1 MEGIRWETRN
11 EMVRSGQMN
20 EVKGNEMNPLAR
32 LRASIVV
39 LSLPYQLQKM
49 KYPSFVDVPFEVID
63 DFEKQILLLPAI
75 IESGVLSHRCVASIV
90 RIHNL
95 IGMVARMP
103 GYENLDE
110 SQFGADE
117 EWEKV
122 RMLAS
127 ETLVL
132 FPEE

>member
-1 MEGIRWETRN
+1 MIAVLQNYLRDILRG
-11 EMVRSGQMN
+11 EMD
-20 EVKGNEMNPLAR
+20 LLDR

-39 LSLPYQLQKM
+39 LSLPYQLQKNE
-49 KYPSFVDVPFEVID
+49 YPSFVDVPFEVID

-75 IESGVLSHRCVASIV
+75 IDSGVLSHYCVASIV

-110 SQFGADE
+110 SQFEADE

-122 RMLAS
+122 RILAS

-132 FPEE
+132 FPGE